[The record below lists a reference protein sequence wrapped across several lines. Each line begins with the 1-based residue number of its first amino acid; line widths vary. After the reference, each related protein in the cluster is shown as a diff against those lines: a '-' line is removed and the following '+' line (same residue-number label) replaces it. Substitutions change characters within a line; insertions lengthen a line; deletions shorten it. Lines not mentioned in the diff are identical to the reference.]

1 MEHLG
6 TKGTIGDNHF
16 LSLCPRF
23 GTKTTESGDK
33 RGQIPLG
40 IVPLSPTVCWLVPSP
55 QDPGHVAGL
64 GFGNALAS
72 AAVGKLHRWLG
83 MAIFWGGV
91 GDWLAGRGVR
101 WQSFVSFNV
110 LE

>member
-1 MEHLG
+1 
-6 TKGTIGDNHF
+6 
-16 LSLCPRF
+16 
-23 GTKTTESGDK
+23 
-33 RGQIPLG
+33 
-40 IVPLSPTVCWLVPSP
+40 
-55 QDPGHVAGL
+55 VAGL

-91 GDWLAGRGVR
+91 GDWLAGRGIR
-101 WQSFVSFNV
+101 WQSFVLFNV